1 MEISAMQN
9 SLPHLRIELRIELKQ
24 GLLPKPI
31 SEGIFEY
38 NTSFTKR
45 KGRFLK
51 KQKIGTFNNLFNSLD
66 YF

>member
-1 MEISAMQN
+1 MQN
-9 SLPHLRIELRIELKQ
+9 SLPHLRIELRKELKQ

>member
-24 GLLPKPI
+24 GLFPKLI

-45 KGRFLK
+45 KGRFFRK
-51 KQKIGTFNNLFNSLD
+51 
-66 YF
+66 

>member
-24 GLLPKPI
+24 GLFPKLI